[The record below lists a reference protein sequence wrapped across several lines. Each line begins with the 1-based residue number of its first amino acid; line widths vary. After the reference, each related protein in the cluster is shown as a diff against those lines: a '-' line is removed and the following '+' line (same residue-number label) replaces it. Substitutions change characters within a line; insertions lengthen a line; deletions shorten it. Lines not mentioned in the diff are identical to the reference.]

1 MLGNIIFAKPRI
13 LIYVKLNLKGD
24 SSMKKDTNEIA
35 IIGGGIGGLTLARI
49 LYVKGIPAKVYES
62 DSSPNARTQGGQL
75 DIHDYNGQIALKE
88 ANLWEEFTSII
99 HEGADAVRFLDT
111 DGSILLD
118 LPSDESNGRPE
129 VLRGD
134 LRKIL
139 IDSLPSDMIIWDKKV
154 SNVQEIAD
162 GKYQVEFQDNTS
174 ITSNILI
181 GADGAWSKVRKV
193 LTDVKPE
200 YKGTTFLDAYL
211 YNVDEK
217 YPETA
222 HAVGQGA
229 CFALSPNKGMT
240 AHREPN
246 DTIHTYI
253 QLNCTAEWIKN
264 IDFSEKQASI
274 DTISS
279 QFEGWAPE
287 LLSLIQDSDTHIIPR
302 MIYALPDKHRWT
314 AKSGVT
320 LIGDAAHLMAPSGEG
335 ANLAMIDA
343 YDLANAIENNF
354 DHIDVAIVAYEKKMF
369 PRSEE
374 EAKESHE
381 ALDNV
386 LGKDSPHKLISFFK
400 ESN

>member
-1 MLGNIIFAKPRI
+1 MSKE
-13 LIYVKLNLKGD
+13 
-24 SSMKKDTNEIA
+24 SNEIT

-62 DSSPNARTQGGQL
+62 DASPNARTQGGQL

-88 ANLWEEFTSII
+88 AKLWDEFTSII

-111 DGSILLD
+111 DGNILLD
-118 LPSDESNGRPE
+118 LPSDDSNVRPE

-139 IDSLPSDMIIWDKKV
+139 INSLPSDMIIWDKKV
-154 SNVQEIAD
+154 RNVQEIAD
-162 GKYQVEFQDNTS
+162 GKYQVDFQDNTS
-174 ITSNILI
+174 IVSNILV

-200 YKGTTFLDAYL
+200 YAGTTFLDAYL

-222 HAVGQGA
+222 KIIGSGS

-253 QLNCTAEWIKN
+253 QLNCAEEWIKN
-264 IDFSEKQASI
+264 IDFSDQQASI

-287 LLSLIQDSDTHIIPR
+287 LLSLIVDSETQIVRR

-314 AKSGVT
+314 PKSGIT

-343 YDLANAIENNF
+343 YDLANAIENNYNN
-354 DHIDVAIVAYEKKMF
+354 IDTAIEVYENKMY

-374 EAKESHE
+374 EAIESHE

-400 ESN
+400 ENS

>member
-1 MLGNIIFAKPRI
+1 MNKE
-13 LIYVKLNLKGD
+13 
-24 SSMKKDTNEIA
+24 SNEIT

-62 DSSPNARTQGGQL
+62 DASPNARTQGGQL

-88 ANLWEEFTSII
+88 AKLWEEFTSII

-111 DGSILLD
+111 DGNILLD
-118 LPSDESNGRPE
+118 LPSDDSNVRPE

-139 IDSLPSDMIIWDKKV
+139 INSLPSDMIIWDKKV
-154 SNVQEIAD
+154 RNVQEIAD
-162 GKYQVEFQDNTS
+162 GKYQVDFQDDTS
-174 ITSNILI
+174 IVSNILV

-200 YKGTTFLDAYL
+200 YAGTTFLDAYL

-222 HAVGQGA
+222 KIIGSGS

-253 QLNCTAEWIKN
+253 QLNCAEEWIKN
-264 IDFSEKQASI
+264 IDFSDKQASI

-287 LLSLIQDSDTHIIPR
+287 LLSLIVDSETQIVPR

-314 AKSGVT
+314 PKSGIT

-343 YDLANAIENNF
+343 YDLANAIENNYNN
-354 DHIDVAIVAYEKKMF
+354 IDTAIEVYENKMY

-374 EAKESHE
+374 EAIESHE

-400 ESN
+400 ENS